1 MLYKGTKLILPAQYH
16 KVVIFFTG
24 GAVFTCIFAN
34 FGQNFYMKH
43 ILLAIAVLVSVSV
56 AAQIKPAAKGV
67 TYGAKTTKKGAVEV
81 AVLKQQLD
89 ETSSFTGKVK
99 GKITSVCEKKG
110 CWMKLKQE
118 NGEDI
123 RITFKD
129 YGFFMPQ
136 DIVGKKVVLDGVAK
150 MTVTSVADLQ
160 HYAEDAGKSKEE
172 IAKITQPK
180 KEVEFI
186 AKGVLVL

>member
-1 MLYKGTKLILPAQYH
+1 MFYKGTKHISPAQYH
-16 KVVIFFTG
+16 KVVIFLTG
-24 GAVFTCIFAN
+24 GVVFTCFFTN
-34 FGQNFYMKH
+34 FEQNFYMKH
-43 ILLAIAVLVSVSV
+43 ILLAIAVLVSVSA

-81 AVLKQQLD
+81 TTLKEKLD

-118 NGEDI
+118 NGEYI

-129 YGFFMPQ
+129 YAFFMPQ
-136 DIVGKKVVLDGVAK
+136 DIVGKQVVLDGVAK

-180 KEVEFI
+180 KEIEFT

>member
-1 MLYKGTKLILPAQYH
+1 
-16 KVVIFFTG
+16 
-24 GAVFTCIFAN
+24 
-34 FGQNFYMKH
+34 MKH
-43 ILLAIAVLVSVSV
+43 ILLALAVLVSVS
-56 AAQIKPAAKGV
+56 ASAQIKPAAKGV
-67 TYGAKTTKKGAVEV
+67 TYGAKTSKKGAVDVV
-81 AVLKQQLD
+81 ALTQQL
-89 ETSSFTGKVK
+89 ESASSFTGKVK

-129 YGFFMPQ
+129 YSFFMPQ
-136 DIVGKKVVLDGVAK
+136 NIVGKEVVLDGVAK

-180 KEVEFI
+180 KEIEFT

>member
-1 MLYKGTKLILPAQYH
+1 MLYKVTKLILPVQYH
-16 KVVIFFTG
+16 KVVIFLTG
-24 GAVFTCIFAN
+24 GVVFTCFYTN

-43 ILLAIAVLVSVSV
+43 ILLAIAVLISVSA

-67 TYGAKTTKKGAVEV
+67 TYGAKTTKKGAVAV
-81 AVLKQQLD
+81 AALKQQLD
-89 ETSSFTGKVK
+89 EAQSFTGKVK
-99 GKITSVCEKKG
+99 GKITSVCTAKG

-118 NGEDI
+118 DGEDI

-136 DIVGKKVVLDGVAK
+136 NIVGREVVLDGVAK

-172 IAKITQPK
+172 IAKIKEPK
-180 KEVEFI
+180 KEIEFT